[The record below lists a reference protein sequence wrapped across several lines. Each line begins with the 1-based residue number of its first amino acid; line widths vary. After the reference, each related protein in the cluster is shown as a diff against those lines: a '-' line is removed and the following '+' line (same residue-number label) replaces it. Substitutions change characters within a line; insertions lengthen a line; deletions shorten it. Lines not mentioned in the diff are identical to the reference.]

1 LFNLRP
7 YQHTAVE
14 QIHEAWARVRSVLA
28 VMPTGAGK
36 TVVFSSIMHDHV
48 GCAAAVVH
56 RKEIVSQIACSL
68 AKLGVKHRVIAPPAV
83 VALIR
88 RKQLK
93 LFGKSFVDPNAQC
106 GVVSVQTMTSRSAA
120 KNIELQRWLRQVTLA
135 VFDEGHHYVTSGLWA
150 QAVESVKQAKLLFVT
165 ATPDRADGKGLGKHA
180 DGFAEEMIES
190 PDTKWLIDNGF
201 LCRFSYKAPASDFDV
216 RGLAVTASGDFNSKA
231 LRARVVESHLVGD
244 VVKHY
249 RKFADGK
256 RAIVFATDVETAGEM
271 AEAFRQDGIDA
282 VALSGKTEQGE
293 RDRELDRFERGDL
306 QVLVNVDL
314 FDEGFDVPAVECVI
328 LARVTESLAKYL
340 QMVGRGLRIMD
351 GKTEAVIIDPVRNW
365 ERGHGM
371 PNWPRH
377 WTLDRREKG
386 TGGTKSDTI
395 PQRVCLGCTQPYEAY
410 YTACPYCGTV
420 PVPAGRS
427 VPEQV
432 EGDLM
437 ELDVDGMA
445 ALFEKLNAADM
456 SDEAYVLDMINRN
469 VPPKGRSV
477 ELKRH
482 QRAKYRRGVLE
493 QLVAWWVGMQPTGR
507 ALNETHRRFFHR
519 FGIDIGLAF
528 TLNANDT
535 DALLATIQRRF
546 TEDLTI

>member
-1 LFNLRP
+1 MSFNLRP
-7 YQHTAVE
+7 YQQTAIADVR
-14 QIHEAWARVRSVLA
+14 EAWARVRAVLL
-28 VMPTGAGK
+28 VLPTGAGK
-36 TVVFSSIMHDHV
+36 TVVFSSIMHDHK

-68 AKLGVKHRVIAPPAV
+68 ARLGVKHRVIAPPKT

-93 LFGKSFVDPNAQC
+93 LFGKSYVDPNAQC
-106 GVVSVQTMTSRSAA
+106 GVVSVQTMTSRSSE
-120 KNIELQRWLRQVTLA
+120 NDTELQRWLRQVTLC

-150 QAVESVKQAKLLFVT
+150 RAVEAVDHAKILFVT
-165 ATPDRADGKGLGKHA
+165 ATPDRADGKGLGVHA
-180 DGFAEEMIES
+180 DGFAEVMIEGPS
-190 PDTKWLIDNGF
+190 PKWLIDRGF
-201 LCRFSYKAPASDFDV
+201 LCRFTYKAPDTDLDV
-216 RGLAVTASGDFNSKA
+216 RGLAITASGDFNPKA
-231 LRARVVESHLVGD
+231 LRTRIVESHIVGH
-244 VVKHY
+244 VVQQY

-256 RAIVFATDVETAGEM
+256 RAIVFASDVETAEDL
-271 AEAFRQDGIDA
+271 AAAFRADGIGA
-282 VALSGKTEQGE
+282 VSLNGKTDQAE
-293 RDRELDRFERGDL
+293 RDRELARFECGDL
-306 QVLVNVDL
+306 DVLVNVGL

-328 LARVTESLAKYL
+328 QAAPTMSLAKYL

-365 ERGHGM
+365 ERHGM
-371 PNWPRH
+371 PNWPRN
-377 WTLDRREKG
+377 WTLDGRERG
-386 TGGTKSDTI
+386 TGSKSDTI

-445 ALFEKLNAADM
+445 ALFEKIDAAKM
-456 SDEAYVLDMINRN
+456 SDEAYVLDMIGRN
-469 VPPKGRSV
+469 VPPKGRST

-482 QRAKYRRGVLE
+482 QRANYRRGVLKE
-493 QLVAWWVGMQPTGR
+493 LVAWWVGMQPDGR
-507 ALNETHRRFFHR
+507 ELAEKHRRFFHR
-519 FGIDIGLAF
+519 FGTDIGTAF

-535 DALLATIQRRF
+535 DALIATIQRRF
-546 TEDLTI
+546 AEDMI